1 MHEQQALLGFLS
13 VAFLAGV
20 ANLFMP
26 CIYPIMPMTVSYFT
40 KQSDGTRKAMF
51 YGFSI
56 MFVFALIGFVTMAFG
71 APFLNFIST
80 HWLPNFIFFLIFVVF
95 GVSLLGAFEIVLPH
109 QFVNRIDGMS
119 ERGGWFGIF
128 FMALTLVVVS
138 FSCTAPFVG
147 SLLILAAQGEI
158 WRPLWGMLAFGLPF
172 GVVFTLLATFPQ
184 WLKSMPKS
192 GDWMNEMKT
201 VMGFAEFALALKFLS
216 NIDQSYHFNLLHRNT
231 FLIFWIIIFGLIAF
245 YIAGFIRLSKDTKVK
260 TYHWSRVAFSAFF
273 FIFTLYLIPGI
284 VQDKPI
290 ELLSGILPPQDNQG
304 TLVGV
309 SPVKLRPMP
318 HGLSGFVDYDDA
330 LAYAKEVN
338 KPLLLDFTGYACANC
353 RRMEENVWVKPKVLE
368 QLKKDFVIASLYV
381 DDKKVLPKE
390 KFYTSAY
397 DDEIK
402 TTIGEKNMDFEI
414 TRFNNN
420 AQPFYAVVDVSGK
433 TIVNP
438 IGYSSVEDFV
448 KFLEQGKKK

>member
-1 MHEQQALLGFLS
+1 MHEQQSLLGFLS

-26 CIYPIMPMTVSYFT
+26 CIYPIMPMTVSFFT
-40 KQSDGTRKAMF
+40 KQTDGSRKAMF

-80 HWLPNFIFFLIFVVF
+80 HWLPNLIFFVIFIVF
-95 GVSLLGAFEIVLPH
+95 GISLLGAFEIVLPH

-147 SLLILAAQGEI
+147 SLLILAAQGEV

-172 GVVFTLLATFPQ
+172 GLVFTLLAMFPQ

-192 GDWMNEMKT
+192 GGWMNEMKA

-216 NIDQSYHFNLLHRNT
+216 NIDQAYHFDLLHRNI
-231 FLIFWIIIFGLIAF
+231 FLSVWIIIFGLIAL
-245 YIAGFIRLSKDTKVK
+245 YIVGIIRLPKDSKVK
-260 TYHWSRVAFSAFF
+260 TYHWSRIAFSALFF
-273 FIFTLYLIPGI
+273 AFTAYLIPGV
-284 VQDKPI
+284 VQNKPL
-290 ELLSGILPPQDNQG
+290 ELLSGILPPQDNKS
-304 TLVGV
+304 LLAGV
-309 SPVKLRPMP
+309 SAEKLRSMP
-318 HGLSGFVDYDDA
+318 HGLSGFSDYDDA

-353 RRMEENVWVKPKVLE
+353 RKMEENVWVKPEVLE
-368 QLKKDFVIASLYV
+368 RLKQDYVIASLYV
-381 DDKKVLPKE
+381 DDKKELPAE
-390 KFYTSAY
+390 KHYKSNY
-397 DDEIK
+397 DDEVK
-402 TTIGEKNMDFEI
+402 TTVGDKNMDLEI
-414 TRFNNN
+414 TKFNNN
-420 AQPFYAVVDVSGK
+420 AQPYYAVVDASGK

-448 KFLEQGKKK
+448 KFLDEGKKK

>member
-1 MHEQQALLGFLS
+1 MHEQQSLLGFLS
-13 VAFLAGV
+13 VAFLAGI

-26 CIYPIMPMTVSYFT
+26 CIYPIMPMTVSFFT
-40 KQSDGTRKAMF
+40 KQTDGSRKAMF

-80 HWLPNFIFFLIFVVF
+80 HWLPNLIFFVIFIVF

-119 ERGGWFGIF
+119 ESGGWLGIF

-147 SLLILAAQGEI
+147 SLLILAAQGEV

-172 GVVFTLLATFPQ
+172 GLVFTLLAMFPQ

-192 GDWMNEMKT
+192 GGWMNEMKA

-216 NIDQSYHFNLLHRNT
+216 NIDQAYHFNLLHRNI
-231 FLIFWIIIFGLIAF
+231 FLSFWIIIFGLIAF
-245 YIAGFIRLSKDTKVK
+245 YIAGIIRLPKDTKVK
-260 TYHWSRVAFSAFF
+260 IYHWSRIAFSALFF
-273 FIFTLYLIPGI
+273 AFTVYLIPGV
-284 VQDKPI
+284 VQDKPL
-290 ELLSGILPPQDNQG
+290 ELLSGILPPQDNKS
-304 TLVGV
+304 LLAGV
-309 SPVKLRPMP
+309 SAEKLRSMP
-318 HGLSGFVDYDDA
+318 HGLSGFSDYDDA

-353 RRMEENVWVKPKVLE
+353 RKMEENVWVKPEVLE
-368 QLKKDFVIASLYV
+368 RLKEDYVIASLYV
-381 DDKKVLPKE
+381 DDKKDLPKE
-390 KFYTSAY
+390 KHYKSNY
-397 DDEIK
+397 DDEVK
-402 TTIGEKNMDFEI
+402 TTVGDKNMDLEI
-414 TRFNNN
+414 TKFNNN
-420 AQPFYAVVDVSGK
+420 AQPYYAVVDASGK

-448 KFLEQGKKK
+448 KFLDEGKKK

>member
-1 MHEQQALLGFLS
+1 MHEQQSLLGFLS

-40 KQSDGTRKAMF
+40 KQSDGSRKAMF

-56 MFVFALIGFVTMAFG
+56 MFVFAWIGLVTMAFG

-80 HWLPNFIFFLIFVVF
+80 HWLPNFIFFLIFMVF
-95 GVSLLGAFEIVLPH
+95 GISLLGAFEIVLPH
-109 QFVNRIDGMS
+109 KFVNRIDGMS

-184 WLKSMPKS
+184 WLKSLPKS
-192 GDWMNEMKT
+192 GGWMNEMKA

-216 NIDQSYHFNLLHRNT
+216 NIDQAYHFNLLHRNT

-245 YIAGFIRLSKDTKVK
+245 YIAGFIRLPKDTKVK
-260 TYHWSRVAFSAFF
+260 TYHWSRVAFSTFF
-273 FIFTLYLIPGI
+273 FIFTLYLISGV

-290 ELLSGILPPQDNQG
+290 DLLSGILPPKDNQG

-309 SPVKLRPMP
+309 SPEKLRPMP

-368 QLKKDFVIASLYV
+368 QLKKNFVIASLYV

-420 AQPFYAVVDVSGK
+420 AQPFYVVVDVSGK

-448 KFLEQGKKK
+448 KFLEKGKKK

>member
-1 MHEQQALLGFLS
+1 MHEQQSLLGFLS

-26 CIYPIMPMTVSYFT
+26 CIYPIMPMTVSFFI
-40 KQSDGTRKAMF
+40 KQTDGSRKAMF
-51 YGFSI
+51 YGLSI

-80 HWLPNFIFFLIFVVF
+80 HWLPNLIFFVIFIVF
-95 GVSLLGAFEIVLPH
+95 GISLLGAFEIVLPH

-119 ERGGWFGIF
+119 ESGGWLGIF

-147 SLLILAAQGEI
+147 SLLILAAQGEV

-172 GVVFTLLATFPQ
+172 GLVFTLLAMFPQ

-192 GDWMNEMKT
+192 GGWMNEMKA

-216 NIDQSYHFNLLHRNT
+216 NIDQAYHFNWLHRNI
-231 FLIFWIIIFGLIAF
+231 FLSVWIIIFGLIAL
-245 YIAGFIRLSKDTKVK
+245 YISGLIRLPKDNKVT
-260 TYHWSRVAFSAFF
+260 TYHWSRIAFAALFF
-273 FIFTLYLIPGI
+273 VFTVYLIPG
-284 VQDKPI
+284 VTQDKSL
-290 ELLSGILPPQDNQG
+290 ELLSGILPPQDNN
-304 TLVGV
+304 TAIAGV
-309 SPVKLRPMP
+309 SAEKLRSMP
-318 HGLSGFVDYDDA
+318 HGLSGFSDYDDA
-330 LAYAKEVN
+330 LAYAKKIQ

-353 RRMEENVWVKPKVLE
+353 RKMEENVWVKPEVLE
-368 QLKKDFVIASLYV
+368 RLKNDFVIASLYV
-381 DDKKVLPKE
+381 DDKKDLPKE
-390 KFYTSAY
+390 KHYKSDY

-402 TTIGEKNMDFEI
+402 TTIGDKNMDFEI

-420 AQPFYAVVDVSGK
+420 AQPYYAVVDANGK
-433 TIVNP
+433 IIVNP

-448 KFLEQGKKK
+448 KFLEEGKKK